1 MMMLILIIIIIII
14 TIAREIFTTMMT
26 GIINKIIK
34 MSLGE

>member
-1 MMMLILIIIIIII
+1 MMMLILIIIIII

>member
-1 MMMLILIIIIIII
+1 MMMLILIIII